1 MPARQEPAQS
11 GLLGGLDL
19 LPERGQRRAP
29 QPAQDVGVAPLALD
43 PSRAELA
50 ANQALLTLEL
60 PEHRLD
66 VDPEVLVRLSR
77 PERAS
82 AFREADDETLERV
95 VAGFQEGLGQAA
107 GWHRPQRVPVPPG
120 VLGRDEPLLAGDA
133 NRDCSALL
141 EQRLSERR
149 VVLTGT
155 QVTAKPEHVVQ
166 LVWVPRATAKLLLDL
181 LECPRIDE
189 LAQLLL
195 AEQLLEEIAVE
206 REHLG
211 PPLGPR
217 RVVLVHV
224 VRDVVEEQRARIRR
238 GGGGFHVDEVEL
250 PRLQALEQLLQRGEV
265 EDVLQALPVRLEDDR
280 ERAVLARDL
289 EQALRLEPLLP
300 ERRPLAGPPA
310 RDQQRSA
317 RVLAEVRAEERGG
330 RELAHHEVLDLRR
343 VDDELLGGRRRVGVG
358 QVDRDAVVGPERL
371 DLEPE

>member
-1 MPARQEPAQS
+1 M
-11 GLLGGLDL
+11 
-19 LPERGQRRAP
+19 
-29 QPAQDVGVAPLALD
+29 
-43 PSRAELA
+43 
-50 ANQALLTLEL
+50 
-60 PEHRLD
+60 
-66 VDPEVLVRLSR
+66 
-77 PERAS
+77 
-82 AFREADDETLERV
+82 
-95 VAGFQEGLGQAA
+95 
-107 GWHRPQRVPVPPG
+107 
-120 VLGRDEPLLAGDA
+120 
-133 NRDCSALL
+133 
-141 EQRLSERR
+141 
-149 VVLTGT
+149 
-155 QVTAKPEHVVQ
+155 Q

-181 LECPRIDE
+181 LERPRIDE

-265 EDVLQALPVRLEDDR
+265 EDVLQALAVRLEDDR
-280 ERAVLARDL
+280 ERAVLACDL
-289 EQALRLEPLLP
+289 KQSLRLEPLLP

-310 RDQQRSA
+310 RDQQRTA

-343 VDDELLGGRRRVGVG
+343 VDDQLVGGRRRVGVG